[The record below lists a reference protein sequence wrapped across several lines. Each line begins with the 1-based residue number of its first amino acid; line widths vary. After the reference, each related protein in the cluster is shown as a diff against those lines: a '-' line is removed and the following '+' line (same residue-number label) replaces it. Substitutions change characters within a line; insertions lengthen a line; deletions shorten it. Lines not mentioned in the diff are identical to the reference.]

1 MHVMG
6 RSNEF
11 EEKAELISEITR
23 AFHAKVLAPFIREAL
38 EAFRLD
44 GVRSRSPWSR
54 RA

>member
-38 EAFRLD
+38 PGLRDA
-44 GVRSRSPWSR
+44 
-54 RA
+54 